1 MRMIVFNKQ
10 SWAVGLQWIPP
21 RLNAMSRDKLLATAR
36 ELRGDALP
44 AYNVVVRRKK
54 QVAFGFCE
62 NAADWRNVRSLAAL
76 IPDCPSFL
84 GLFHLLDVNGQS
96 FWWLFARNHGT
107 NLGSGDMVYDSFEQA
122 QNEQRLS
129 RELFITTVSKRG
141 FESEVTC
148 DSPVD
153 SEAWL
158 REHCAITLLHK
169 VLGSGLILPLDAP
182 RRRREVI
189 PMAIGLVSLLGL
201 TWAGVTYYDYH
212 TEQTLISQARQL
224 AETKAAQKQR
234 LLDHPE
240 NLFAQ
245 EWSTAPQVASAG
257 TACVETILS
266 LPTVTSGWLLDGA
279 ICSGRTITVSWAH
292 ATTSNFL
299 ALPQDAKL
307 ESPQMAS
314 SRKSVSVRLAPR
326 PAQPFT
332 MLYPQEKVR
341 RIFYQLCQSTGTR
354 LQLSF
359 QPAESIKVEK
369 EDVTAPWIK
378 GKWELSSI
386 SPADVLDGSVLRV
399 LDAVPGVI
407 LTTIRL
413 KNDVWTFQG
422 SLYAVEK

>member
-10 SWAVGLQWIPP
+10 PWAVGLQWIPP

-96 FWWLFARNHGT
+96 FWWVFARNHGT

-122 QNEQRLS
+122 QNHQRLS
-129 RELFITTVSKRG
+129 RELFISAVSKHG

-148 DSPVD
+148 ATPEE

-158 REHCAITLLHK
+158 REHCTLHLLHK
-169 VLGSGLILPLDAP
+169 TLGSGLILSLGAP
-182 RRRREVI
+182 RRHRDVI
-189 PMAIGLVSLLGL
+189 SVAIGMLGLLGL
-201 TWAGVTYYDYH
+201 TWAAVTYYDYR
-212 TEQTLISQARQL
+212 TEQALMSQARQL
-224 AETKAAQKQR
+224 AETKAAHKQR

-245 EWSTAPQVASAG
+245 EWSNAPQVASAG
-257 TACVETILS
+257 AACVDAILS
-266 LPTVTSGWLLDGA
+266 LPTVTSGWLLSGA
-279 ICSGRTITVSWAH
+279 TCAGRTVTVSWEH
-292 ATTSNFL
+292 ATTSNYL

-307 ESPQMAS
+307 ESPQIAN
-314 SRKSVSVRLAPR
+314 SRKSVSARLAPR

-332 MLYPQEKVR
+332 MLYPQEQVR
-341 RIFYQLCQSTGTR
+341 RILYQLCQSTGTR

-369 EDVTAPWIK
+369 DDVTAPWIK

-386 SPADVLDGSVLRV
+386 SPADVLDGSVLHV
-399 LDAVPGVI
+399 LDAVPGVV
-407 LTTIRL
+407 LTTVRL

-422 SLYAVEK
+422 NVYAAQK